1 MNKTLLEARSLR
13 VAFEK
18 SDFVLQKMDFSISK
32 GEIVAVIGESGSGK
46 STFLK
51 AITCLSDEDSI
62 VSGEVLFD
70 GKNLL
75 SMSEKERKAYRF
87 SRISVVFQNSKEY
100 LNPRLTLR
108 EMLDEVLKKEYAPK
122 DAAQRACDL
131 MEQVGLDPE
140 LLGAYPASLSGGM
153 IQKFQIACAIALSPE
168 MIVLDEPTSSLDAAS
183 RSDFMQMLRRINREY
198 KASIIIVTHDMALS
212 RDMTDRMLVMYR
224 GMICEEG
231 PSEQVLHQP
240 RHPYTRALCNCAM
253 ELNLYKDVWGIREA
267 ETDESILGCP
277 FYGHCTQSIEKCAG
291 TCPELV
297 ESNARGWYVACNR
310 GGIIHVLESR
320 HLKKSYGKRQVL
332 QDCSLQLHGG
342 EIVSLVGRS
351 GSGKTTICNIMAGF
365 LRGDGGEVLFEGR
378 PVCYE
383 RAYQKMH
390 GLQFMMQDH
399 SDSLNQHLSVYTA
412 INEPLYLFGDTAE
425 HRGEVKKALND
436 VGLENT
442 DPFLDR
448 KIHTLSGGQRQ
459 RVALARCLITQPS
472 VLIADE
478 PTSMLDGS
486 SKANLIRLLK
496 GLQNEMGFSML
507 IVTHDLACALKIS
520 DRIYLLQEG
529 VLDEVD
535 NTLPPEKLEEMM
547 YDSAAK

>member
-1 MNKTLLEARSLR
+1 MNKTLLEARALR
-13 VAFEK
+13 VAFKK
-18 SDFVLQKMDFSISK
+18 SDFVLQEMNFTICE

-51 AITCLSDEDSI
+51 AVTCLSDEDAI
-62 VSGEVLFD
+62 VSGEVIFEGNDLI
-70 GKNLL
+70 
-75 SMSEKERKAYRF
+75 SMKEKKRRSYRF
-87 SRISVVFQNSKEY
+87 SSISVVFQNSKEY

-108 EMLDEVLKKEYAPK
+108 EMLGEILKKEYSPK
-122 DAAQRACDL
+122 DAAQRACTV
-131 MEQVGLDPE
+131 MELVGLDSE
-140 LLGAYPASLSGGM
+140 LLSSYPASLSGGM
-153 IQKFQIACAIALSPE
+153 VQKFQIACAIALSPKL
-168 MIVLDEPTSSLDAAS
+168 IVLDEPTSSLDAAS
-183 RSDFMQMLRRINREY
+183 RSEFTQILRRISRES
-198 KASIIIVTHDMALS
+198 KTAIIIVTHDMALA

-267 ETDESILGCP
+267 ENRETSHGCP
-277 FYGHCTQSIEKCAG
+277 FYGRCTQSLEMCADN
-291 TCPELV
+291 CPELT
-297 ESNARGWYVACNR
+297 ESNSRGWYVACNR

-320 HLKKSYGKRQVL
+320 HLKKSYGKKQVL
-332 QDCSLQLHGG
+332 IDCSLQLHGG

-351 GSGKTTICNIMAGF
+351 GSGKTTMCNIMAGF
-365 LRGDGGEVLFEGR
+365 LQGDNGEVLFEGKR
-378 PVCYE
+378 VCYE
-383 RAYQKMH
+383 SAYQKMH

-399 SDSLNQHLSVYTA
+399 SDSLNPHLSVYTA

-425 HRGEVKKALND
+425 HHSEVKNALSN
-436 VGLENT
+436 VGLESSSQ
-442 DPFLDR
+442 FLNR

-459 RVALARCLITQPS
+459 RVALARCLITHPS

-520 DRIYLLQEG
+520 DRIYLLQDGMLE
-529 VLDEVD
+529 EI
-535 NTLPPEKLEEMM
+535 NNSLPPEKLEAMM
-547 YDSAAK
+547 YDSSAK